1 MFVIYALITIVN
13 LYFFIDYLEYLVPFI
28 NKIYKYK
35 NNNKVLSIDVDCISE
50 TSTEIESNDSD
61 YINSESDYINSESDD
76 EKEEEFNES
85 ILIENVE

>member
-28 NKIYKYK
+28 NKIYEYK

-61 YINSESDYINSESDD
+61 YINSESDDEEEIN